1 MPSKVLYASDFY
13 VIEIDTE
20 TNVLKSKWLRS
31 ATYEEV
37 KAGGTKLYESLLDT
51 DAELVVANAALLRT
65 LDSETKEWLAVSFYE
80 LLSQTKL
87 KRIARVL
94 PENVFSKLALE
105 SVATRA
111 EAAGITKFDFRNFVE
126 QQEAEQWLV
135 S

>member
-13 VIEIDTE
+13 IIEIDTE